1 MESVSSRQVLIKYS
15 GLLSTCL
22 SVVKVC
28 KQTTYY
34 PKMIKTVGIWLG
46 VIWATMAVAQQG
58 AQQRYVGLQLLN
70 LNAEPDYG
78 ADIIEQSVGAGANLV
93 VLTIY
98 WDEVYK
104 TATSQ
109 PDWRQPDRQ
118 MEQIARLGVKAGIR
132 IMLGRKAE
140 RLQGFWTSNETM
152 NDDLGRQLWGVYGRT
167 CFSFAHAP
175 TVTKAQGFLKEVCQ
189 RYNAYQSQG
198 NILYVTFVN
207 TPTQELGYHY
217 ETELNGDYKQVYP
230 TGFDYSSPSLEAF
243 KGWITQQYK
252 RINKLN
258 YIWGTKFTSLNDV
271 RPPTTAYRPLPAYR
285 TRAGKD
291 WYLFSHLQLKNFI
304 DQSIRTI
311 KQVNPSYKVVN
322 EYGAVI
328 DAQAAVRGTI
338 AFKNLD
344 QEADGTKVHN
354 DLYWNHRFITDVVR
368 SNRPGKWIM
377 NETFFSP
384 VYSDDLLIKHFD
396 ECFENGCNVVTM
408 VASTKDARLSSIFGP
423 VAARWKNNPWSELRS
438 NATISY
444 KVTEVLD
451 STSVV
456 VEKAWRSHVQPSPIE
471 VKIEEDILGEDYWR
485 ILATNVYPV
494 VANPIIDRATKPK
507 KTYSYT
513 LPKDVFLDPD
523 GEIVTIEALEKP
535 QWLTFSNGT
544 LTGTVPDQ
552 LGESKIT
559 LRAID
564 DEGATVQTSFLL
576 KIVNVNQKPVVKRT
590 LPDFESSLNQ
600 TISYPIQ
607 GDIFDDPDGV
617 IVRTQAI
624 GLRPWM
630 SFNSKEFSAYPQ
642 EQGTFTITLRGID
655 DDSSYAETSFKVK
668 ILNRS
673 PIVKQLLPEKTIA
686 QNKAFRFKVPTSI
699 FTDPDGQITK
709 VKAVGLPSWLTYDAV
724 TSTLNGTPTQLG
736 TYKLGIRAYDNG
748 GDSVETAFV
757 LNVDLYGTQNVP
769 PVLRYTPPN
778 AQLYVT
784 QRFLYKISDSLFYDT
799 NGYVDRIEAPNL
811 PSWLTFKNNEITGV
825 ANAAGIYAVTLR
837 AVDDDETSTSITFN
851 IEVKQAQL
859 SFELIQAGKVG
870 TRKSLGILKN
880 GDVLTEAM
888 LPPSITVYAN
898 SEAPATKVNFVLR
911 GPYSKNYTATRFPF
925 TLFDEEMGFVPIAG
939 RYVLEAVAFNDTA
952 KVSVATIQFTV
963 KSDQTL
969 QDWEAYPNPFDRVC
983 NVKLPKDLELSSVE
997 YQLLTAT
1004 GSSLPLNKAIVTV
1017 VEETAY
1023 IDMTSL
1029 SLPKGTYFL
1038 KILESGSLKKI
1049 IKILKL

>member
-15 GLLSTCL
+15 GLLSTRL

-34 PKMIKTVGIWLG
+34 SKMIKIVGIWLG

-456 VEKAWRSHVQPSPIE
+456 VEKAWRTHAQPSPIE

-655 DDSSYAETSFKVK
+655 DGYIHAFGVTAGDHGLVWSGTAWNSFWTTLQISLV
-668 ILNRS
+668 S
-673 PIVKQLLPEKTIA
+673 A
-686 QNKAFRFKVPTSI
+686 VPTAAI
-699 FTDPDGQITK
+699 
-709 VKAVGLPSWLTYDAV
+709 GLLTAWLLVRQEFGFKRAFEF
-724 TSTLNGTPTQLG
+724 GTMLSFAIPG
-736 TYKLGIRAYDNG
+736 TVIGIAY
-748 GDSVETAFV
+748 VLAF
-757 LNVDLYGTQNVP
+757 NVP
-769 PVLRYTPPN
+769 P
-778 AQLYVT
+778 
-784 QRFLYKISDSLFYDT
+784 
-799 NGYVDRIEAPNL
+799 IE
-811 PSWLTFKNNEITGV
+811 LTGTGIILV
-825 ANAAGIYAVTLR
+825 IAFIFRNMPVGVRAGIATMSQLDRSLDEASLTLR
-837 AVDDDETSTSITFN
+837 AGNLTTVRRVILPLLRPA
-851 IEVKQAQL
+851 ILAALVY
-859 SFELIQAGKVG
+859 SFVRAMTAISAVVFLVSANYEMATTYI
-870 TRKSLGILKN
+870 LGRVEN
-880 GDVLTEAM
+880 GDYGLAIAYSSVLILVM
-888 LPPSITVYAN
+888 LAVIAVFQLAVGQRRLGRRA
-898 SEAPATKVNFVLR
+898 APALV
-911 GPYSKNYTATRFPF
+911 
-925 TLFDEEMGFVPIAG
+925 AG
-939 RYVLEAVAFNDTA
+939 QPA
-952 KVSVATIQFTV
+952 
-963 KSDQTL
+963 
-969 QDWEAYPNPFDRVC
+969 
-983 NVKLPKDLELSSVE
+983 
-997 YQLLTAT
+997 
-1004 GSSLPLNKAIVTV
+1004 
-1017 VEETAY
+1017 
-1023 IDMTSL
+1023 
-1029 SLPKGTYFL
+1029 
-1038 KILESGSLKKI
+1038 
-1049 IKILKL
+1049 